1 MACGKPGAQNQTRTP
16 GRPWVVEG
24 GMVGRFAHASRETCW
39 FFKRCMH
46 RPAGVRAPI
55 VAWKPG
61 NAGGAKG
68 CRKMETTALG
78 FQNSTTA
85 ECRKAR
91 LGREPLDAVGS
102 TTGNSVCRGCGRRL
116 V

>member
-1 MACGKPGAQNQTRTP
+1 M
-16 GRPWVVEG
+16 
-24 GMVGRFAHASRETCW
+24 
-39 FFKRCMH
+39 
-46 RPAGVRAPI
+46 
-55 VAWKPG
+55 KPG

-116 V
+116 VGGDAGRVHDLVGDGSVVSLATQATIDKLLEIVPVRIR